1 MNKKFLSAILFG
13 VLMVTSTG
21 TFVSCKDYDDDI
33 DNLDK
38 KSNDLNTQLTTLQ
51 SALDAAK
58 SDIAAAKSAA
68 DAAQEAAAT
77 AKAEA
82 IQAAVDKVN
91 EMLKNAP
98 SQEALDALKTQI
110 SAIGTNLATISGTV
124 DANASAIAQLKLQM
138 AAVEKYKTLI
148 AGNTEEIEKI
158 NTAITA
164 INKAME
170 DVATTADVKAIDA
183 KITAVAAQISSIN
196 DGLVTLL
203 TKELRSLV
211 FYPELYVGGIEA
223 TEYEAMRYTYMKTA
237 TTTNKTFTDDQNVHC
252 EITEPVA
259 NWNYANDKED
269 VFAPVDTVKYHMN
282 PSSAL
287 VDNLSDLSFVSREVE
302 SISRSNDS
310 KLKFKVENMEQKKDG
325 FISVGYSL
333 DKTVISKKEYD
344 NAEDG
349 EASIFALSA
358 NVKKA
363 DKDTTVTSDY
373 AMAYISEV
381 TPMAIAYKSN
391 DLVDGRINSAVTC
404 PTATN
409 PDELWTSVKDAVEKA
424 PTLQVAYDETLDLK
438 KVLAAHYDWVTETK
452 NKGTHKVWP
461 YGAEAKFGLKYDFAL
476 IQYKTGSNVT
486 SDSKYVN
493 QDVTSGVI
501 TPSIVDAAG
510 KTLNQQGISSVGK
523 RPLVRVR
530 VLDAQNRV
538 VLYGYIK
545 LQIIKEA
552 GYKMTDEFPKDA
564 DFGCNDAKLELTW
577 SEISYQ
583 LLEKTATQSKDE
595 FDALYKFTVGASSI
609 GKQFELTS
617 NNEWKEITA
626 AAKIYGTVKEV
637 ADPTGTTN
645 TILRWTLTMSDMQR
659 IYQETDS
666 HKKTIYVRYESK
678 QGETANAPIYMPLT
692 ATILKPVGA
701 VKTKIAEYWYEN
713 GTITRL
719 NVAYPK
725 DGGSTRRPG
734 YIVELDQVW
743 EVVGNTNKPQFG
755 PTAGFASYADGI
767 FATQAAASATGG
779 YKYFFAAE
787 NNKYELPAT
796 STLPKPGY
804 FLFVDNTK
812 ATDIF
817 AFPAGYDAS
826 YENTLKY
833 ALKSDAGVYTNTK
846 LYAAT
851 TANAPKSAWVAI
863 AEINQATGE
872 ITYQQNSTSEFL
884 LNYYGHSNAQ
894 LVAQIGVV
902 PYTPC
907 AIAMATMNNVYPAQ
921 FLRPI
926 DANPVED
933 GEFTDAQANGS
944 KLNIADLFHFSDW
957 RDKKFV
963 DFDANPVNYSNAWL
977 FAYYNVN
984 KVKVLIDKIT
994 TDMNG
999 HDINGDLLSSVS
1011 VKVKFSQLNPSGTDV
1026 TGTGVTANF
1035 SAYNNEASG
1044 TKATYDAIKAAM
1056 GQIKYENNGNNVG
1069 TFKVR
1074 IPVEFTY
1081 DWGVIQKVWV
1091 DCVVKNTIGNN

>member
-1 MNKKFLSAILFG
+1 MA
-13 VLMVTSTG
+13 
-21 TFVSCKDYDDDI
+21 
-33 DNLDK
+33 
-38 KSNDLNTQLTTLQ
+38 LTT
-51 SALDAAK
+51 AGTKRIAAGTAIAAK
-58 SDIAAAKSAA
+58 DRSSNIVITI
-68 DAAQEAAAT
+68 QAAAT

-91 EMLKNAP
+91 EMLKDAP

-110 SAIGTNLATISGTV
+110 SAIETNLATISGTV
-124 DANASAIAQLKLQM
+124 DANAAAIAQLKIQM
-138 AAVEKYKTLI
+138 VAVEKYKELI
-148 AGNTEEIEKI
+148 DANAEEIDKI
-158 NTAITA
+158 NVAITA

-170 DVATTADVKAIDA
+170 DVATTADVKAIDD
-183 KITAVAAQISSIN
+183 KVTAIAAQISSIN

-223 TEYEAMRYTYMKTA
+223 TEYEAMRYTYKKTS
-237 TTTNKTFTDDQNVHC
+237 TTTEIEFNDEHSPAVKCV
-252 EITEPVA
+252 ITEPVA
-259 NWNYANDKED
+259 NWNYVDDKKD
-269 VFAPVDTVKYHMN
+269 VFAPIDTVKYHMN

-287 VDNLSDLSFVSREVE
+287 IDKLADLSFVSRETE
-302 SISRSNDS
+302 YITRANDS

-333 DKTVISKKEYD
+333 DKTVIYDKKYD
-344 NAEDG
+344 NAEKG

-363 DKDTTVTSDY
+363 DKDTTITSDY

-391 DLVDGRINSAVTC
+391 DLVDGRVNTAVEC
-404 PTATN
+404 STANN
-409 PDELWTSVKDAVEKA
+409 PDELWTSVKDAITHA
-424 PTLQVAYDETLDLK
+424 PTLQVAYDESIDLK
-438 KVLAAHYDWVTETK
+438 KVLATHYDWNTETK
-452 NKGTHKVWP
+452 NKGTHKIWP

-476 IQYKTGSNVT
+476 IQYKTGNNVT
-486 SDSKYVN
+486 SDSKYVQ
-493 QDVTSGVI
+493 QDITSGVI
-501 TPSIVDAAG
+501 TPSIVNEKG
-510 KTLNQQGISSVGK
+510 ETLNQQGISSVGK
-523 RPLVRVR
+523 RPLIRVR
-530 VLDAQNRV
+530 VLDNKDRV
-538 VLYGYIK
+538 VLVGYIK

-552 GYKMTDEFPKDA
+552 GYKITDEFPKDA
-564 DFGCNDAKLELTW
+564 KFGCEAVNLDLTW
-577 SEISYQ
+577 AEISYQ

-595 FDALYKFTVGASSI
+595 FDALYKFTATSTVGT
-609 GKQFELTS
+609 QFELTNS
-617 NNEWKEITA
+617 NEWKAIADTK
-626 AAKIYGTVKEV
+626 KIYGTVKEI
-637 ADPTGTTN
+637 ADPHGTTN
-645 TILRWTLTMSDMQR
+645 TILRWTLTKEDMQR
-659 IYQETDS
+659 IYQESDS
-666 HKKTIYVRYESK
+666 HSKTIYVRYESK

-692 ATILKPVGA
+692 ATVLKPVGA

-713 GTITRL
+713 GTTTRL

-725 DGGSTRRPG
+725 DGGNTLT
-734 YIVELDQVW
+734 YVVELDQVW
-743 EVVGNTNKPQFG
+743 EVVDDVNKPQFS
-755 PTAGFASYADGI
+755 PTTGFASYTDAI
-767 FATQAAASATGG
+767 FAKQAANSADGG

-787 NNKYELPAT
+787 NNGYELPAT
-796 STLPKPGY
+796 NELPKPGY

-817 AFPAGYDAS
+817 AKQYDAT
-826 YENTLKY
+826 YDNTLQY
-833 ALKSDAGVYTNTK
+833 ALKSDVGVYTNTK

-851 TANAPKSAWVAI
+851 SLTASKSEWKEI
-863 AEINQATGE
+863 ATINQATGE
-872 ITYQQNSTSEFL
+872 ITYVKNSTSEFL

-907 AIAMATMNNVYPAQ
+907 AIAMATQNSVYPAK

-933 GEFTDAQANGS
+933 GEFTDAEANGS

-963 DFDANPVNYSNAWL
+963 DFDADPVDYSNAWL
-977 FAYYNVN
+977 FAYYNV
-984 KVKVLIDKIT
+984 KQVKVLIDKIT

-999 HDINGDLLSSVS
+999 HDINNKLLSQVS
-1011 VKVKFSQLNPSGTDV
+1011 TKVKFSQLNLSGADV
-1026 TGTGVTANF
+1026 TGTGVTVSFA
-1035 SAYNNEASG
+1035 AYNKQSAG
-1044 TKATYDAIKAAM
+1044 TEATYDAIKAAM

>member
-1 MNKKFLSAILFG
+1 MNKKFLSVILFSA
-13 VLMVTSTG
+13 LMVGTAG
-21 TFVSCKDYDDDI
+21 TFTSCKDYDDDI
-33 DNLDK
+33 ENLNK
-38 KSNDLNTQLTTLQ
+38 KTGDLSTQLTTLQ

-68 DAAQEAAAT
+68 DAAKEAAAT

-110 SAIGTNLATISGTV
+110 SAIETNLATILGTV
-124 DANASAIAQLKLQM
+124 DANAAAIAQLKIQM
-138 AAVEKYKTLI
+138 AAVEKYKALI
-148 AGNTEEIEKI
+148 DANAEEVAKI
-158 NTAITA
+158 NGAIEIINEAMKDLATIADVEAIDDKVTAI
-164 INKAME
+164 
-170 DVATTADVKAIDA
+170 
-183 KITAVAAQISSIN
+183 AAQISSIN

-223 TEYEAMRYTYMKTA
+223 TEYEAMRYMYMKT
-237 TTTNKTFTDDQNVHC
+237 TTTEVVEFNDEHQPAVKC
-252 EITEPVA
+252 IITEPVA
-259 NWNYANDKED
+259 NWNYAEDKTD
-269 VFAPVDTVKYHMN
+269 VFAPIDTVKYHMN

-287 VDNLSDLSFVSREVE
+287 VDKLSDLSFVSRETE
-302 SISRSNDS
+302 YITRSNDS

-333 DKTVISKKEYD
+333 DKTVIYDKKYD
-344 NAEDG
+344 NAKEG

-363 DKDTTVTSDY
+363 DKDTTITSDY

-381 TPMAIAYKSN
+381 TPKAIAYKSN
-391 DLVDGRINSAVTC
+391 DLVDGRVNDAVECETSD
-404 PTATN
+404 N
-409 PDELWTSVKDAVEKA
+409 PDELWTTVKDAIENA
-424 PTLQVAYDETLDLK
+424 PTLQVAYDESIDLK
-438 KVLAAHYDWVTETK
+438 KVLATHYDWATETK
-452 NKGTHKVWP
+452 NKGTHKIWP

-476 IQYKTGSNVT
+476 IQYKTGTNVT
-486 SDSKYVN
+486 SDSKYVQ
-493 QDVTSGVI
+493 QDITSGVI
-501 TPSIVDAAG
+501 TPSIVNEKG
-510 KTLNQQGISSVGK
+510 ETLNQQGISSVGK
-523 RPLVRVR
+523 RPLIRVR
-530 VLDAQNRV
+530 VLDNKDRV
-538 VLYGYIK
+538 VLVGYIK

-552 GYKMTDEFPKDA
+552 GYKITDEFPKDA
-564 DFGCNDAKLELTW
+564 KFGCEAVNLDLTW
-577 SEISYQ
+577 AEISYQ

-595 FDALYKFTVGASSI
+595 FDALYKFTATSTVGT
-609 GKQFELTS
+609 QFELTNS
-617 NNEWKEITA
+617 NEWKAIADTK
-626 AAKIYGTVKEV
+626 KIYGTVKEI
-637 ADPTGTTN
+637 ADPHGTTN
-645 TILRWTLTMSDMQR
+645 TILRWTLTKEDMQR
-659 IYQETDS
+659 IYQESDS
-666 HKKTIYVRYESK
+666 HSKTIYVRYESK

-692 ATILKPVGA
+692 ATVLKPVGA

-713 GTITRL
+713 GTTTRL

-725 DGGSTRRPG
+725 DGGNTLT
-734 YIVELDQVW
+734 YVVELDQVW
-743 EVVGNTNKPQFG
+743 EVVDDVNKPQFS
-755 PTAGFASYADGI
+755 PTTGFASYTDAI
-767 FATQAAASATGG
+767 FAKQAANSADGG

-787 NNKYELPAT
+787 NNGYELPAT
-796 STLPKPGY
+796 NELPKPGY

-817 AFPAGYDAS
+817 AKQYDAT
-826 YENTLKY
+826 YDNTLQY
-833 ALKSDAGVYTNTK
+833 ALKSDVGVYTNTK

-851 TANAPKSAWVAI
+851 SLTASKSEWKEI
-863 AEINQATGE
+863 ATINQATGE
-872 ITYQQNSTSEFL
+872 ITYVKNSTSEFL

-907 AIAMATMNNVYPAQ
+907 AIAMATQNSVYPAK

-933 GEFTDAQANGS
+933 GEFTDAEANGS

-963 DFDANPVNYSNAWL
+963 DFDADPVDYSNAWL
-977 FAYYNVN
+977 FAYYNV
-984 KVKVLIDKIT
+984 KQVKVLIDKIT

-999 HDINGDLLSSVS
+999 HDINNKLLSQVS
-1011 VKVKFSQLNPSGTDV
+1011 TKVKFSQLNPSGADV
-1026 TGTGVTANF
+1026 TGTGVTVSFA
-1035 SAYNNEASG
+1035 AYNKQSAG
-1044 TKATYDAIKAAM
+1044 KKATYDAIKAAM

>member
-1 MNKKFLSAILFG
+1 MNKKFLSVILFSA
-13 VLMVTSTG
+13 LMVGTAG
-21 TFVSCKDYDDDI
+21 TFTSCKDYDDDI
-33 DNLDK
+33 ENLNK
-38 KSNDLNTQLTTLQ
+38 KTGDLSTQLTTLQ

-68 DAAQEAAAT
+68 DAAKEAAAT

-110 SAIGTNLATISGTV
+110 SAIETNLATILGTV
-124 DANASAIAQLKLQM
+124 DANAAAIAQLKIQM
-138 AAVEKYKTLI
+138 AAVEKYKALI
-148 AGNTEEIEKI
+148 DANAEEVAKI
-158 NTAITA
+158 NGAIEIINEAMKDLATIADVEAIDDKVTAI
-164 INKAME
+164 
-170 DVATTADVKAIDA
+170 
-183 KITAVAAQISSIN
+183 AAQISSIN

-223 TEYEAMRYTYMKTA
+223 TEYEAMRYMYMKT
-237 TTTNKTFTDDQNVHC
+237 TTTEVVEFNDEHQPAVKC
-252 EITEPVA
+252 IITEPVA
-259 NWNYANDKED
+259 NWNYAEDKTD
-269 VFAPVDTVKYHMN
+269 VFAPIDTVKYHMN

-287 VDNLSDLSFVSREVE
+287 VDKLSDLSFVSRETE
-302 SISRSNDS
+302 YITRSNDS

-333 DKTVISKKEYD
+333 DKTVIYDKKYD
-344 NAEDG
+344 NAKEG

-363 DKDTTVTSDY
+363 DKDTTITSDY

-381 TPMAIAYKSN
+381 TPKAIAYKSN
-391 DLVDGRINSAVTC
+391 DLVDGRVNDAVECETSD
-404 PTATN
+404 N
-409 PDELWTSVKDAVEKA
+409 PDELWTTVKDAIENA
-424 PTLQVAYDETLDLK
+424 PTLQVAYDESIDLK
-438 KVLAAHYDWVTETK
+438 KVLATHYDWVTETK
-452 NKGTHKVWP
+452 NKGTHKIWP

-476 IQYKTGSNVT
+476 IQYKTGTNVT
-486 SDSKYVN
+486 SDSKYVQ
-493 QDVTSGVI
+493 QDITSGVI
-501 TPSIVDAAG
+501 TPSIVNEKG
-510 KTLNQQGISSVGK
+510 ETLNQQGISSVGK
-523 RPLVRVR
+523 RPLIRVR
-530 VLDAQNRV
+530 VLDNKDRV
-538 VLYGYIK
+538 VLVGYIK

-552 GYKMTDEFPKDA
+552 GYKITDEFPKDA
-564 DFGCNDAKLELTW
+564 KFGCEAVNLDLTW
-577 SEISYQ
+577 AEISYQ

-595 FDALYKFTVGASSI
+595 FDALYKFTATSTVGT
-609 GKQFELTS
+609 QFELTNS
-617 NNEWKEITA
+617 NEWKAIADTK
-626 AAKIYGTVKEV
+626 KIYGTVKEI
-637 ADPTGTTN
+637 ADPHGTTN
-645 TILRWTLTMSDMQR
+645 TILRWTLTKEDMQR
-659 IYQETDS
+659 IYQESDS
-666 HKKTIYVRYESK
+666 HSKTIYVRYESK

-692 ATILKPVGA
+692 ATVLKPVGA

-713 GTITRL
+713 GTTTRL

-725 DGGSTRRPG
+725 DGGNTLT
-734 YIVELDQVW
+734 YVVELDQVW
-743 EVVGNTNKPQFG
+743 EVVDDVNKPQFS
-755 PTAGFASYADGI
+755 PTTGFASYTDAI
-767 FATQAAASATGG
+767 FAKQAANSADGG

-787 NNKYELPAT
+787 NNGYELPAT
-796 STLPKPGY
+796 NELPKPGY

-817 AFPAGYDAS
+817 AKQYDAT
-826 YENTLKY
+826 YDNTLQY
-833 ALKSDAGVYTNTK
+833 ALKSDVGVYTNTK

-851 TANAPKSAWVAI
+851 SLTASKSEWKEI
-863 AEINQATGE
+863 ATINQATGE
-872 ITYQQNSTSEFL
+872 ITYVKNSTSEFL

-907 AIAMATMNNVYPAQ
+907 AIAMATQNSVYPAK

-933 GEFTDAQANGS
+933 GEFTDAEANGS

-963 DFDANPVNYSNAWL
+963 DFDADPVDYSNAWL
-977 FAYYNVN
+977 FAYYNV
-984 KVKVLIDKIT
+984 KQVKVLIDKIT

-999 HDINGDLLSSVS
+999 HDINNKLLSQVS
-1011 VKVKFSQLNPSGTDV
+1011 TKVKFSQLNLSGADV
-1026 TGTGVTANF
+1026 TGTGVTVSFA
-1035 SAYNNEASG
+1035 AYNKQSAG

>member
-1 MNKKFLSAILFG
+1 MNKKFLSVILFSA
-13 VLMVTSTG
+13 LMVGTAG
-21 TFVSCKDYDDDI
+21 TFTSCKDYDDDI
-33 DNLDK
+33 ENLNK
-38 KSNDLNTQLTTLQ
+38 KTGDLSTQLTTLQ

-68 DAAQEAAAT
+68 DAAKEAAAT

-110 SAIGTNLATISGTV
+110 SAIETNLATILGTV
-124 DANASAIAQLKLQM
+124 DANAAAIAQLKIQM
-138 AAVEKYKTLI
+138 AAVEKYKALI
-148 AGNTEEIEKI
+148 DANAEEVAKI
-158 NTAITA
+158 NGAIEIINEAMKDLATIADVEAIDDKVTAI
-164 INKAME
+164 
-170 DVATTADVKAIDA
+170 
-183 KITAVAAQISSIN
+183 AAQISSIN

-223 TEYEAMRYTYMKTA
+223 TEYEAMRYMYMKT
-237 TTTNKTFTDDQNVHC
+237 TTTEVVEFNDEHQPAVKC
-252 EITEPVA
+252 IITEPVA
-259 NWNYANDKED
+259 NWNYAEDKTD
-269 VFAPVDTVKYHMN
+269 VFAPIDTVKYHMN

-287 VDNLSDLSFVSREVE
+287 VDKLSDLSFVSRETE
-302 SISRSNDS
+302 YITRSNDS

-333 DKTVISKKEYD
+333 DKTVIYDKKYD
-344 NAEDG
+344 NAKEG

-363 DKDTTVTSDY
+363 DKDTTITSDY

-381 TPMAIAYKSN
+381 TPKAIAYKSN
-391 DLVDGRINSAVTC
+391 DLVDGRVNDAVECETSD
-404 PTATN
+404 N
-409 PDELWTSVKDAVEKA
+409 PDELWTTVKDAIENA
-424 PTLQVAYDETLDLK
+424 PTLQVAYDESIDLK
-438 KVLAAHYDWVTETK
+438 KVLATHYDWTTETK
-452 NKGTHKVWP
+452 NKGTHKIWP

-476 IQYKTGSNVT
+476 IQYKTGTNVT
-486 SDSKYVN
+486 SDSKYVQ
-493 QDVTSGVI
+493 QDITSGVI
-501 TPSIVDAAG
+501 TPSIVNEKG
-510 KTLNQQGISSVGK
+510 ETLNQQGISSVGK
-523 RPLVRVR
+523 RPLIRVR
-530 VLDAQNRV
+530 VLDNKDRV
-538 VLYGYIK
+538 VLVGYIK

-552 GYKMTDEFPKDA
+552 GYKITDEFPKDA
-564 DFGCNDAKLELTW
+564 KFGCEAVNLDLTW
-577 SEISYQ
+577 AEISYQ

-595 FDALYKFTVGASSI
+595 FDALYKFTATSTVGT
-609 GKQFELTS
+609 QFELTNS
-617 NNEWKEITA
+617 NEWKAIADTK
-626 AAKIYGTVKEV
+626 KIYGTVKEI
-637 ADPTGTTN
+637 ADPHGTTN
-645 TILRWTLTMSDMQR
+645 TILRWTLTKEDMQR
-659 IYQETDS
+659 IYQESDS
-666 HKKTIYVRYESK
+666 HSKTIYVRYESK

-692 ATILKPVGA
+692 ATVLKPVGA

-713 GTITRL
+713 GTTTRL

-725 DGGSTRRPG
+725 DGGNTLT
-734 YIVELDQVW
+734 YVVELDQVW
-743 EVVGNTNKPQFG
+743 EVVDDVNKPQFS
-755 PTAGFASYADGI
+755 PTTGFASYTDAI
-767 FATQAAASATGG
+767 FAKQAANSADGG

-787 NNKYELPAT
+787 NNGYELPAT
-796 STLPKPGY
+796 NELPKPGY

-817 AFPAGYDAS
+817 AKQYDAT
-826 YENTLKY
+826 YDNTLQY
-833 ALKSDAGVYTNTK
+833 ALKSDVGVYTNTK

-851 TANAPKSAWVAI
+851 SLTASKSEWKEI
-863 AEINQATGE
+863 ATINQATGE
-872 ITYQQNSTSEFL
+872 ITYVKNSTSEFL

-907 AIAMATMNNVYPAQ
+907 AIAMATQNSVYPAK

-933 GEFTDAQANGS
+933 GEFTDAEANGS

-963 DFDANPVNYSNAWL
+963 DFDADPVDYSNAWL
-977 FAYYNVN
+977 FAYYNV
-984 KVKVLIDKIT
+984 KQVKVLIDKIT

-999 HDINGDLLSSVS
+999 HDINNKLLSQVS
-1011 VKVKFSQLNPSGTDV
+1011 TKVKFSQLNPSGADV
-1026 TGTGVTANF
+1026 TGTGVTVSFA
-1035 SAYNNEASG
+1035 AYNKQSAG